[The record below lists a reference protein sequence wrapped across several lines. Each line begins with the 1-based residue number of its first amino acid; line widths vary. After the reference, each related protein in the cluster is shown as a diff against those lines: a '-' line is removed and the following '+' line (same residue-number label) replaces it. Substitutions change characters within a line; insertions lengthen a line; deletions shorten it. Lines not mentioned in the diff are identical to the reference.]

1 MSMMSRQVVIPSDP
15 TPTSARRLW
24 RPLARPFT
32 RTQPHKG
39 LDRLG
44 ERAIGAIRTRREAR
58 LDNERAHRIIAE
70 ARKLRSFG
78 EGALNARVEDIAE
91 AAGVGP
97 IGDRAGQR
105 HGASA
110 AIVDDAFAAI
120 YEIVR
125 RELGLSLHHEQVLG
139 GLVMAAGCCA
149 ELATGEG
156 KTVTAILPAALEAW
170 GGRGVHVVTVNDYLA
185 RRDAEATLPAYKRLR
200 LTVGV
205 LQDDTKTDARREAY
219 QCSIT
224 YGADKQF
231 IFDHLRDRLSA
242 PLEPRL
248 AGLLL
253 DDLAGDSKKNSAW
266 TERVVQ
272 RELNCAIVDEADS
285 VLIDEAVTPAIIG
298 EGGEE
303 GEDSE
308 GSLES
313 HYHRAARI
321 ARELEQGK
329 DYRVDHRL
337 RSVRLTEAGQAAV
350 EAAAWLLPSF
360 WAGPRRREELV
371 TQAITAKEIYILGD
385 DYILKEDEVVIVDRS
400 TGRVLPGRKWQLG
413 VHQAVEAKEG
423 LAVSEDRRTTAR
435 VSYQQFFQRY
445 RRLSGMSGTAAE
457 VAAELWSSYKLPVV
471 RIPTHKPV
479 VRVREPDRFF
489 VSEAEKFEA
498 VALRVVDLHA
508 RGVPVLIGTRSVA
521 SSERLG
527 SVLAERGVVCSILNA
542 TREAEEAAIIARAG
556 ERGAVT
562 VATNM
567 AGRGTDIR
575 LGDGVR
581 ALGGLTVIATERHDE
596 ARVDRQLFGRAGR
609 QGDPGRAEAFVSLED
624 LLIVVYAPKFLRFAC
639 ERAPQSLLEITARAT
654 WAVAQWS
661 AGRKASVMRSQV
673 LRADAWTDM
682 ALHHRSR

>member
-1 MSMMSRQVVIPSDP
+1 MSSMNRPFEIPSGAAP
-15 TPTSARRLW
+15 ASVRRLW
-24 RPLARPFT
+24 RPLAHPFVRERPA
-32 RTQPHKG
+32 KG
-39 LDRLG
+39 LDRVG
-44 ERAIGAIRTRREAR
+44 ERVIGAVRTRREAR
-58 LDNERAHRIIAE
+58 LDHARAREIEAE
-70 ARKLRSFG
+70 GRTLRSFG
-78 EGALNARVEDIAE
+78 EAALNARAE
-91 AAGVGP
+91 EVAEMAGVGH
-97 IGDRAGQR
+97 AGPEL
-105 HGASA
+105 
-110 AIVDDAFAAI
+110 VDAAFAVM
-120 YEIVR
+120 YEVVR
-125 RELGLSLHHEQVLG
+125 RELGLSLHHEQLVG
-139 GLVMAAGCCA
+139 ALVMAAGCCA

-170 GGRGVHVVTVNDYLA
+170 SGRGVHVVTVNDYLA
-185 RRDAEATLPAYKRLR
+185 RRDAETTRPAYQRLR

-205 LQDDTKTDARREAY
+205 LQDSTPTDERRAAY

-253 DDLAGDSKKNSAW
+253 DGLAGDSKRNSAW

-298 EGGEE
+298 EGGEKGAAGEAAE
-303 GEDSE
+303 GTPET
-308 GSLES
+308 

-321 ARELEQGK
+321 ARDLTTGR
-329 DYRVDHRL
+329 DYQVDSRL
-337 RSVRLTEAGQAAV
+337 RVVKLTEEGRSAVARAAGD
-350 EAAAWLLPSF
+350 LPPF
-360 WAGPRRREELV
+360 WSGPRRREELV
-371 TQAITAKEIYILGD
+371 TQAVTAKELYVRGD
-385 DYILKEDEVVIVDRS
+385 DYIVKEGEVVIVDRS
-400 TGRVLPGRKWQLG
+400 TGRVLPGRQWQLG

-423 LAVSEDRRTTAR
+423 LRVSEDRRTSAR

-445 RRLSGMSGTAAE
+445 RRLAGMSGTAAE
-457 VAAELWSSYKLPVV
+457 VAAELWSSYRLPVV
-471 RIPTHKPV
+471 RVPTHRPV
-479 VRVREPDRFF
+479 IRVRETDRFF
-489 VSEAEKFEA
+489 RRESEKFEA
-498 VALRVVDLHA
+498 VAERVVEVNA

-521 SSERLG
+521 ASERLG
-527 SVLAERGVVCSILNA
+527 AVLAARGVRCSILNA
-542 TREAEEAAIIARAG
+542 TREAEEAEIIAGAG
-556 ERGAVT
+556 ELGAVT

-575 LGDGVR
+575 LGKGVR
-581 ALGGLTVIATERHDE
+581 ELGGLMVIATERHDE

-624 LLIVVYAPKFLRFAC
+624 LLIAVHAPKLLRLAC
-639 ERAPQSLLEITARAT
+639 ERMPRALLGLTARVT

-661 AGRKASVMRSQV
+661 AGRKASVLRSQV
-673 LRADAWTDM
+673 LQSDAWTDM